1 MIKKMSK
8 KGFTLVELL
17 AALVILGLLT
27 AIAAPNVI
35 SIVQR
40 TKLNTY
46 VEDGIKLST
55 LAEYK
60 FKGDTSITRPASGKC
75 IVMSMSFL
83 GTSEFK
89 NPPYGGEY
97 DPKKSFVVIRK
108 NGNNYEYYVQII
120 EKKDSKYSGILA
132 LKKEEYKKDD
142 VTTKVKTGMSNPTE
156 IKDSAPT
163 AITVGG
169 SDCTITKRYYQ

>member
-1 MIKKMSK
+1 MIKKMNK

-75 IVMSMSFL
+75 IVMSMTFL

-97 DPKKSFVVIRK
+97 DPKKSFYWLNLIYFLLKLRL
-108 NGNNYEYYVQII
+108 NQINYRYWYQKLIFLL
-120 EKKDSKYSGILA
+120 YMNLIL
-132 LKKEEYKKDD
+132 LKF
-142 VTTKVKTGMSNPTE
+142 
-156 IKDSAPT
+156 
-163 AITVGG
+163 
-169 SDCTITKRYYQ
+169 